1 MLGLGEVGAATA
13 LESEEISIKDGYLK
27 AIKVGRLV
35 WQHDM
40 IAVEQENDTEG
51 WMMWLLKGYV
61 LQTR

>member
-13 LESEEISIKDGYLK
+13 LESEKKSIKNGYLK
-27 AIKVGRLV
+27 AITVGRLV
-35 WQHDM
+35 GQHDM

-51 WMMWLLKGYV
+51 WMMWLHKGYV